1 MIHLLMAHQ
10 WKWIEV
16 GCYRSLSVTTHTN
29 FYALTE
35 LNNLKVQT
43 NTKTLQAL
51 TTRRGRSPR
60 LRPPR
65 TPRARPPRVPL
76 EDTLHT
82 QTPRSLWSWQESQTL
97 AFLHKVLVE
106 RSRVTGVSDSWHFC
120 HSQIWPFICLS
131 VVCKAHH
138 GIVWVSC
145 SWWRCTWPGR
155 GGPRSPAG
163 RHQGHWPQHRT

>member
-1 MIHLLMAHQ
+1 MKVNRGWLLQISFRHN
-10 WKWIEV
+10 
-16 GCYRSLSVTTHTN
+16 SHTN

-43 NTKTLQAL
+43 NTKLLQTL

-82 QTPRSLWSWQESQTL
+82 QTPR
-97 AFLHKVLVE
+97 FL
-106 RSRVTGVSDSWHFC
+106 
-120 HSQIWPFICLS
+120 
-131 VVCKAHH
+131 
-138 GIVWVSC
+138 
-145 SWWRCTWPGR
+145 
-155 GGPRSPAG
+155 
-163 RHQGHWPQHRT
+163 